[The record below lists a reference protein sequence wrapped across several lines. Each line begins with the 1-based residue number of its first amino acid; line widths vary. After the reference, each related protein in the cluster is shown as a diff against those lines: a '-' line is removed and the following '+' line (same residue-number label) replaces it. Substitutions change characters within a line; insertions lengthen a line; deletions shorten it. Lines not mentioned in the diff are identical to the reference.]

1 MAPASYSDEELLP
14 QHEPT
19 AEAPAARRPALPR
32 ALLGLAPLAA
42 CCGAALALS
51 GAASHSAP
59 RSSSLRGAQQ
69 KNFWSDLK
77 YQAGFGSDD
86 EGGPVSLPDLPTKDD
101 MESLKDSVGG
111 VDEETAGKLQ
121 EGIQGMADEAKK
133 NAGDAKEKIKGAVE
147 KKMDDASD
155 SMEKVKDNLHDAKKS
170 AASAVSDMSEN
181 VAKGLPGVQ
190 GMLDKASGAL
200 EEAGLPSKD
209 LEKAKSKIGE
219 AQAGAA
225 DAKEKV
231 ESALAGHPAQDGIN
245 ELEGRLQD
253 AEEASE
259 EAADTLGSGLPGSL
273 PSAGSV
279 EDKVKKGMEQGK
291 SEHDS
296 ASSAKTELEGAVKEK
311 LDGTSVD
318 LKDMAAK
325 LDTAKEQVGDS
336 VDEIKEKVE
345 NKLADAGDTLEGVK
359 GQIEA
364 KIQSLS
370 GAQGGKPGQR
380 LLDDEGSGTKEKLGS
395 ALKNVGDSQ
404 KALDSIKAKAEKEA
418 ESIKQEVEDKLDE
431 AKDHVKDASDSLSD
445 SQGFLED
452 ATKEV
457 SDAKDKL
464 EDAAKDKK
472 DHLRDWFKSWR

>member
-1 MAPASYSDEELLP
+1 MYQMGFGEGDGETAASKQAPKAVGDAKDLKVNV
-14 QHEPT
+14 
-19 AEAPAARRPALPR
+19 
-32 ALLGLAPLAA
+32 GD
-42 CCGAALALS
+42 LS
-51 GAASHSAP
+51 GKTLDQLREDVKNRVDQAK
-59 RSSSLRGAQQ
+59 SSL
-69 KNFWSDLK
+69 S
-77 YQAGFGSDD
+77 
-86 EGGPVSLPDLPTKDD
+86 
-101 MESLKDSVGG
+101 
-111 VDEETAGKLQ
+111 
-121 EGIQGMADEAKK
+121 
-133 NAGDAKEKIKGAVE
+133 DAKEKIKGAVE